1 MNRLLK
7 LVVHHPVLFLSAALA
22 LAGLGV
28 HLFKGLPVDVFPDI
42 AVPRVVLQTEATG
55 LTAEE
60 VEQRVTLPLEAALNG
75 IPNVSTIRS
84 SSSGGLSFV

>member
-7 LVVHHPVLFLSAALA
+7 LVVHHPVLFLSATLA

-42 AVPRVVLQTEATG
+42 SLPRVVLQTEAIG
-55 LTAEE
+55 L
-60 VEQRVTLPLEAALNG
+60 
-75 IPNVSTIRS
+75 
-84 SSSGGLSFV
+84 